1 MKFLS
6 QIFLISALLL
16 FIISCARRSSPTG
29 GLKDSIPPVLIRANP
44 KMNTTLFDKDEIE
57 LVFDEYIKMKD
68 LRRQLIISPP
78 IEKNSYKIKPPE
90 SVVSKKIEIQL
101 LDSLDENT
109 TYTFNF
115 GNSIADYNEG
125 NLFPFFY
132 YAFSTGP
139 KLDSL
144 EIKGKINDALDKDT
158 ESFIS
163 VYLYPA
169 DSTFND
175 STIFLKKPFYV
186 TSTLDSIIYNFK
198 NIREG
203 EYEIIA
209 IKDEAA
215 NYLFDQN
222 IDKIGF
228 VEKPI
233 TLPKDSVIDFTIFKE
248 RENFFW
254 GRPFFVNKNRLG
266 IQYYGDLTNMK
277 ELKLTSEVSENFIS
291 LMNKDRVKDTI
302 NYWFKGLDV
311 DSLQFSLQEVD
322 TIRNSTVKF
331 RETKEK
337 DSLILRSLTQGI
349 IEFKDTFKI
358 SSNIPIIKINKE
370 FIDIKN
376 VDSVKIPFDVSL
388 DENHD
393 IVNILFEVEPND
405 DYEISIYPSAIID
418 FFDNSND
425 TIKYGAQSRDIEY
438 YGNIFLQLIR
448 ENNNESFILELLDNN
463 FNVVRKVNTFNET
476 DLYNFKYLSPG
487 DYYIRYIRDSN
498 NNGRWDTGNYL
509 KKFQPEKVIYFPNKL
524 NLRSNWDL
532 NENFFIK
539 KN

>member
-6 QIFLISALLL
+6 RIFLISVLLL

-29 GLKDSIPPVLIRANP
+29 GLKDSIPPLLIRANP

-57 LVFDEYIKMKD
+57 LVFDEYIQMKD

-186 TSTLDSIIYNFK
+186 TSTLDSVIYNFK

-266 IQYYGDLTNMK
+266 IQYFGDLTNMK

-337 DSLILRSLTQGI
+337 DSLILRSLSQGI

-358 SSNIPIIKINKE
+358 SSNIPIIKIDKE

-376 VDSVKIPFDVSL
+376 VDSIKVPFDVSL
-388 DENHD
+388 DENYD

-405 DYEISIYPSAIID
+405 DYEISIYPGAIID

-425 TIKYGAQSRDIEY
+425 TIKYGVQSRDTEY

-448 ENNNESFILELLDNN
+448 ENSESFIIELLDNN
-463 FNVVRKVNTFNET
+463 FNVVRKENTFNET
-476 DLYNFKYLSPG
+476 DLYIFKYLSPG
-487 DYYIRYIRDSN
+487 DYYIRYIKDSN

-509 KKFQPEKVIYFPNKL
+509 KKLQPEKVIYFPNKL

>member
-6 QIFLISALLL
+6 RIFLISVLLL

-29 GLKDSIPPVLIRANP
+29 GLKDTIPPILIRANP

-57 LVFDEYIKMKD
+57 LVFDEYIQLKD

-78 IEKNSYKIKPPE
+78 IEKNSYKIKPSE

-109 TYTFNF
+109 TYAFNF

-125 NLFPFFY
+125 NLFPFFN

-186 TSTLDSIIYNFK
+186 TSTLDSVIYNFK

-203 EYEIIA
+203 KYEIIA

-215 NYLFDQN
+215 NYLFDEN

-266 IQYYGDLTNMK
+266 VQYFGDLTNMK

-331 RETKEK
+331 REIKEK
-337 DSLILRSLTQGI
+337 DSLILRSLSRGI

-358 SSNIPIIKINKE
+358 SSNIPIIKIDNE

-376 VDSVKIPFDVSL
+376 VDSIKVPFDVSL
-388 DENHD
+388 DENYD

-405 DYEISIYPSAIID
+405 DYEISIYPGAIID

-425 TIKYGAQSRDIEY
+425 TIKYGVQSRDIEY

-448 ENNNESFILELLDNN
+448 ENNESFILELLDNN

-476 DLYNFKYLSPG
+476 DLYKFKYLSPG
-487 DYYIRYIRDSN
+487 DYYIRYIKDSN

-509 KKFQPEKVIYFPNKL
+509 KKLQPEKVIYFQNKL

-539 KN
+539 KIN

>member
-6 QIFLISALLL
+6 RIFLISALLL

-29 GLKDSIPPVLIRANP
+29 GLKDTIPPLLIRANP

-57 LVFDEYIKMKD
+57 LVFDEYIQMKD

-186 TSTLDSIIYNFK
+186 TSTLDSVIYNFK

-203 EYEIIA
+203 KYEIIA

-228 VEKPI
+228 LEKPI

-266 IQYYGDLTNMK
+266 VQYFGDLTNMK

-331 RETKEK
+331 RKTKEK
-337 DSLILRSLTQGI
+337 DSLILRSLSQGI

-358 SSNIPIIKINKE
+358 SSNIPIIKIDKE

-376 VDSVKIPFDVSL
+376 VDSIKVPFDVSL
-388 DENHD
+388 DENYD

-405 DYEISIYPSAIID
+405 DYEISIYPGAIID

-425 TIKYGAQSRDIEY
+425 TIKYGVQSRDTEY

-448 ENNNESFILELLDNN
+448 ENSESFIIELLDNN
-463 FNVVRKVNTFNET
+463 FNVVRKEKTFNET
-476 DLYNFKYLSPG
+476 DLYIFKYLSPG
-487 DYYIRYIRDSN
+487 DYYIRYIKDSN

-509 KKFQPEKVIYFPNKL
+509 KKLQPEKVIYFPNKL